1 MTKKKGSND
10 GGNDKL
16 LDAEIDLGPLG
27 GPGPGADFEP
37 EEMSTIGEYRGSGDL
52 WGEMG
57 STEGKDK
64 KVKKGEIRSTVE
76 GISADLPPLVLVW
89 FYSWDA
95 AHRDMFPGASHS
107 ELMGRFIVDALFRDV
122 KADVFRPADEHQY
135 DPQYLYL
142 DGLMPLIEAEVRVR
156 EEEIAAGVRLAIK
169 ERLEAMYKQ
178 GIITEDVLVA
188 LEAAG
193 GMGND

>member
-1 MTKKKGSND
+1 MTKRKGLND

-27 GPGPGADFEP
+27 SSSPAVDFEP
-37 EEMSTIGEYRGSGDL
+37 EEMLKIGEYRGTGDL

-57 STEGKDK
+57 LEDKTEK

-107 ELMGRFIVDALFRDV
+107 ELMSRFIVDALFRDV

-156 EEEIAAGVRLAIK
+156 EEEIAAGVRQAIK
-169 ERLEAMYKQ
+169 ERLEALHKQ

-188 LEAAG
+188 MEAVG
-193 GMGND
+193 GMGNG